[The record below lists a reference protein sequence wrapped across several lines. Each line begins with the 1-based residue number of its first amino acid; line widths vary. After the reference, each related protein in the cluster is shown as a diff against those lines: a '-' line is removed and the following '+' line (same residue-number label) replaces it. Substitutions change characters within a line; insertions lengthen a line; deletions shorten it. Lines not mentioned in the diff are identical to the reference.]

1 MTSTQSTTT
10 SLRRQRNHN
19 WLHRLPVPIR
29 TLIGSPLT
37 TLALM
42 TLLGYLVVTSTPA
55 PGSEKLALRN
65 THKESLYQ
73 GKQYWKEGV
82 TLDTK
87 TLYETSFARF
97 QVHKV
102 KMGEKKS
109 VIDDWLWYDESD
121 NVNVLV
127 SDKDG
132 NFLVLEQTKY
142 AIAGTTLA
150 VVGGLV
156 EKGED
161 PLHTAIRE
169 LQEELGMIS
178 SHWVPLNSYTA
189 AANRGGGTTHVFWAQ
204 KAEHT
209 IQNKNQ
215 VVVGQADLERQDLL
229 KLSREELI
237 ESVLSGRFKEIKWTA
252 TVALALLKSS
262 KDHCKGG

>member
-1 MTSTQSTTT
+1 
-10 SLRRQRNHN
+10 
-19 WLHRLPVPIR
+19 
-29 TLIGSPLT
+29 
-37 TLALM
+37 
-42 TLLGYLVVTSTPA
+42 
-55 PGSEKLALRN
+55 
-65 THKESLYQ
+65 
-73 GKQYWKEGV
+73 
-82 TLDTK
+82 
-87 TLYETSFARF
+87 
-97 QVHKV
+97 
-102 KMGEKKS
+102 MGEKKS

-189 AANRGGGTTHVFWAQ
+189 AANRGGGTTHIFWAQ

-215 VVVGQADLERQDLL
+215 VVVGQADLERQDLI
-229 KLSREELI
+229 KLSGEELI